1 MQKRILKYWGVV
13 LTYLLFSI
21 GSFANDSTKN
31 IISYQHIGIEQ
42 GLASRQA
49 NCGLQDSRGFVWIG
63 TTHGLQRYD
72 GKNFKTFT
80 KEKDGL
86 QDNVVSR
93 IIEDDQGQLW
103 IMYGLYHGFAKPE
116 AGKVDILDLKTNKI
130 QSFAEK
136 FKGKLPFEAK
146 EAGLIYSNEK
156 KEFIFLNKNKSVTA
170 NADNFWDVYYYNIKT
185 GFRKLHTNFTEDDLI
200 YYKGD
205 YLFSQNSKNAFVH
218 RVSDDKNFIIDNSGI
233 PYFKQVFSFG
243 KDNTILYS
251 TYLGGAYHVIKSLNL
266 NAVLTSTKPVNLE
279 ANERY
284 AKINFGGIIF
294 TDVNFNSAIVYLDG
308 QEIILYDNDRRTKI
322 LDAKEWS
329 AELKLVVFNYFTT
342 KDKKHWICTSNGIY
356 KVSVQPNKFNH
367 LLSRDVY
374 EFDNPKKYQTRNI
387 MTTNDGKVFLN
398 SWGGTFEIS
407 NNKEYKKI
415 PDLPSSALYTDGA
428 FFDGTNIF
436 RYTRQL
442 EQQYNVSSK
451 KTTIFKNNYRGIW
464 TGIRTKIGQNIVATY
479 TNIALQKGSELI
491 PIRFCN
497 GTEPPENWIQQFYY
511 TKDNT
516 LWAVGNNGIFI
527 IDKNNCISKHYSAA
541 SKDIALKI
549 PVTDI
554 NSMHE
559 DKNGIIWLVTVEAG
573 LVKWDRTKNSF
584 ENYTIND
591 GLSSNL
597 LYGILED
604 EKGLL
609 WISSDFGLMRF
620 DPQTK
625 FVKIYS
631 TANGITNNEFNR
643 CCFAKAKDGM
653 MLFGGIDGVNSF
665 YPKDFWGDT
674 TYFNAP
680 LKIVSFNK
688 FNNDSRK
695 LEDFTDYVLEKNSII
710 LNPEDD
716 FFTLEFQLQD
726 YNGGKQRYAYMIDGI
741 DNDWNYINENS
752 IRISGLPYGEYTL
765 KVKGQNSEGSWSSKE
780 ISIPLTVVRPLI
792 KKWWFIA
799 LLAVLSLGII
809 YAYFKY
815 RTHKLAQEKKALEQT
830 VDSRTRELNESLQQ
844 KEVLLKEIHHRVKNN
859 LSVISGLLDLQS
871 SSTESEQAKLAM
883 QESQNRISAIA
894 LIHQRLYQNDNMG
907 AIEIKGFVED
917 MYGQIAT
924 VFSTKDIKTKAILNL
939 PNTFLDIDTSVPLGL
954 IINEL
959 ITNSF
964 KYAFNKTNEGII
976 KIELVEIEIGHYTL
990 TYQDNGPGLPLGFD
1004 FSKEKTL
1011 GIKLIRILSKQLSG
1025 KAEYKKEN
1033 DNPTFVID
1041 FKDTNTRNNE

>member
-1 MQKRILKYWGVV
+1 MQKKLQKYF
-13 LTYLLFSI
+13 TAISICLLFSLN
-21 GSFANDSTKN
+21 SFANDSTKQ
-31 IISYQHIGIEQ
+31 IVSYQQLQIED
-42 GLASRQA
+42 GLASRQV
-49 NCGLQDSRGFVWIG
+49 NCGVQDSRGFIWLG
-63 TTHGLQRYD
+63 TIHGLQRYD

-80 KEKDGL
+80 KEKNGL

-93 IIEDDQGQLW
+93 IIEDDQDQLW

-156 KEFIFLNKNKSVTA
+156 KDFLFLNKNKSASENV
-170 NADNFWDVYYYNIKT
+170 DNFWEVYHYNSKT
-185 GFRKLHTNFTEDDLI
+185 GFKRLHIDLFEDAII

-205 YLFSQNSKNAFVH
+205 YIFSQNSKNAFVH
-218 RVSDDKNFIIDNSGI
+218 RVSDDKNFIIDNNSS
-233 PYFKQVFSFG
+233 PYFKQAFNLENNNV
-243 KDNTILYS
+243 LYS
-251 TYLGGAYHVIKSLNL
+251 TYTGGAHHIIKSLDL
-266 NAVLTSTKPVNLE
+266 NKVLTSTKSVNLE
-279 ANERY
+279 AKEQY

-294 TDVNFNSAIVYLDG
+294 TDVNFNSAIVYVDG
-308 QEIILYDNDRRTKI
+308 QEIILYDTDRRTKI

-329 AELKLVVFNYFTT
+329 AELKLVVFNYFTS
-342 KDKKHWICTSNGIY
+342 KDKKHWICTSNGVY
-356 KVSVQPNKFNH
+356 KVSVQPNKFKH

-374 EFDNPKKYQTRNI
+374 KFDSPKKYQTRNI
-387 MTTNDGKVFLN
+387 MTTNDGNIFLS

-407 NNKEYKKI
+407 NNNYKKI
-415 PDLPSSALYTDGA
+415 PDLPISALYSDGA
-428 FFDGTNIF
+428 FFDGTNLF
-436 RYTRQL
+436 RYTKQL
-442 EQQYNVSSK
+442 AQQYNIISRKAS
-451 KTTIFKNNYRGIW
+451 IFKNNYRGIW
-464 TGIRTKIGQNIVATY
+464 TGIKTKTGQNIVATY
-479 TNIALQKGSELI
+479 SNITLQKGSELI
-491 PIRFCN
+491 PIKFCN

-511 TKDNT
+511 TNDNT

-527 IDKNNCISKHYSAA
+527 IDKNNCISKHYHAA
-541 SKDIALKI
+541 TKDIALKI
-549 PVTDI
+549 PVTNI
-554 NSMHE
+554 NCMHE
-559 DKNGIIWLVTVEAG
+559 DKNGTIWLATAEAG
-573 LVKWDRTKNSF
+573 LIKWDRSNNSF
-584 ENYTIND
+584 ENYTINN
-591 GLSSNL
+591 GFSSNL

-604 EKGLL
+604 EKGFL

-620 DPQTK
+620 DPQTT

-674 TYFNAP
+674 TNFNAP

-688 FNNDSRK
+688 FNNYNKK
-695 LEDFTDYVLEKNSII
+695 LEDFTDYLIEKNSII

-726 YNGGKQRYAYMIDGI
+726 YNTGKQRYAYMIAGI

-765 KVKGQNSEGSWSSKE
+765 KVKGQNSEGSWSNNE
-780 ISIPLTVVRPLI
+780 INIPLTVVRPLI

-799 LLAVLSLGII
+799 IMAMIALGII
-809 YAYFKY
+809 YSYFKY
-815 RTHKLAQEKKALEQT
+815 RTYKLAQEKKILEQT
-830 VDSRTRELNESLQQ
+830 VDSRTKELNESLLQ

-859 LSVISGLLDLQS
+859 LAVISGLLDLQS
-871 SSTESEQAKLAM
+871 VNTENEQAKLVM
-883 QESQNRISAIA
+883 QESQHRISAIA
-894 LIHQRLYQNDNMG
+894 LIHQRLYQNENMG
-907 AIEIKGFVED
+907 AIEIKSFVED

-924 VFSTKDIKTKAILNL
+924 VFSTKDIKPKTILNL
-939 PNTFLDIDTSVPLGL
+939 PNTFLDIDTAVPLGL

-964 KYAFNKTNEGII
+964 KYAFNRHNESAL
-976 KIELVEIEIGHYTL
+976 KIELLETDNGQYML
-990 TYQDNGPGLPLGFD
+990 TYQDNGPGLPQDYD
-1004 FSKEKTL
+1004 FETGKTL
-1011 GIKLIRILSKQLSG
+1011 GIKLIKLLSKQLSG
-1025 KAEYKKEN
+1025 KAVYKKEN
-1033 DNPTFVID
+1033 DNPTFVIY
-1041 FKDTNTRNNE
+1041 FKDSNTRNNE